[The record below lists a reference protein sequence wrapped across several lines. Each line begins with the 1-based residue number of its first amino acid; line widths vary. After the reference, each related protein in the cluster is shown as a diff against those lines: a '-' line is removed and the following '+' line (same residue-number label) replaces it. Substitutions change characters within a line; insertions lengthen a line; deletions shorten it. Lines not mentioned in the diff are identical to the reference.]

1 MFLPYLTGER
11 APIWDAKSCGTFFG
25 IKLQHTKA
33 HFARA
38 VLEGVCYAL
47 NDVLIAVEQHSA
59 EIKLISGIGG
69 TLGSMIMVLAF
80 GAMMGKLIED
90 SGAAKKIVLI
100 LIRFFGYKNIQWA
113 ILLTGLLVGI
123 PLFYNAG
130 FVVLVPLVFA
140 IAATTR
146 LPLLYL
152 ALPMA
157 TALSVTH
164 GFLPP
169 HPGSIALA
177 AIFKADVGKILIFG
191 LALSI
196 PIAIIGGIVLPRI
209 ILKNKIGILSADFKL
224 EEDAMLP
231 SGVKSFVTALLPVFL
246 IIIGTVGTNFLS
258 LGSTKPFFIFLSDP
272 TVALLLSVIVTIVV
286 QKIPVAKA
294 MDSCT
299 EGVKS
304 IAMIILIIAAC
315 GAFKQVLIDS
325 GVGETV
331 KTLSASFQL
340 SPLFLA
346 WLITALLRVTLGSA
360 TVAGLTASGIVLPL
374 IGEGVSPELMVI
386 SVGAGSLMFSHVNDT
401 GFWMFKEYFNLSLK
415 QTFSTWT
422 VMESTVSVL
431 GLIGVLLINQF
442 I

>member
-1 MFLPYLTGER
+1 MSLLIVLFGLLLLLVLIVKKLSPMIALLIVAILTGLLLGM
-11 APIWDAKSCGTFFG
+11 PVGKVITTVGT
-25 IKLQHTKA
+25 
-33 HFARA
+33 
-38 VLEGVCYAL
+38 
-47 NDVLIAVEQHSA
+47 
-59 EIKLISGIGG
+59 GIGG
-69 TLGSMIMVLAF
+69 TLGSMVMVLAL

-90 SGAAKKIVLI
+90 TGAAKKIVYI

-140 IAATTR
+140 VASTTR

-157 TALSVTH
+157 ASLSVTH

-169 HPGSIALA
+169 HPGPIALA
-177 AIFKADVGKILIFG
+177 SIFKADVGLILIYG
-191 LALSI
+191 LILSV
-196 PIAIIGGIVLPRI
+196 PIAVAGGIVFPRL
-209 ILKNKIGILSADFKL
+209 ILKSNFGDIPTTFSPEG
-224 EEDAMLP
+224 EELLP
-231 SGVKSFVTALLPVFL
+231 SGLRSFVTALLPVVL
-246 IIIGTVGTNFLS
+246 IIVGTIGINFLAGGPLDS
-258 LGSTKPFFIFLSDP
+258 FFVFLSDP
-272 TVALLLSVIVTIVV
+272 TVALLIAVIFTIMIHR
-286 QKIPVAKA
+286 IPVAQA

-299 EGVKS
+299 DGVKS
-304 IAMIILIIAAC
+304 IAMILLIIAAG
-315 GAFKQVLIDS
+315 GAFKQILVDS

-331 KTLSASFQL
+331 KNLASTLDL

-374 IGEGVSPELMVI
+374 VSEGVSAELMVL

-415 QTFSTWT
+415 QTFGTWT
-422 VMESTVSVL
+422 VMESIVSVL
-431 GLIGVLLINQF
+431 GLLGVIILNAILY
-442 I
+442 

>member
-1 MFLPYLTGER
+1 MMSLLIVLFGLILLLALIVRKLSPMISLLVVSIITGLLLGM
-11 APIWDAKSCGTFFG
+11 PVAKVMTTVGT
-25 IKLQHTKA
+25 
-33 HFARA
+33 
-38 VLEGVCYAL
+38 
-47 NDVLIAVEQHSA
+47 
-59 EIKLISGIGG
+59 GIGG
-69 TLGSMIMVLAF
+69 TLGSMVMVLAL

-90 SGAAKKIVLI
+90 TGAARKIVFI

-140 IAATTR
+140 IASATR

-152 ALPMA
+152 AVPMA
-157 TALSVTH
+157 ASLSVTH

-169 HPGSIALA
+169 HPGPIALA
-177 AIFKADVGKILIFG
+177 SIFKADVGLILIYG
-191 LALSI
+191 LILSV
-196 PIAIIGGIVLPRI
+196 PISIAGGIVFPRL
-209 ILKNKIGILSADFKL
+209 ILKSNMGDISGTFEPEG
-224 EEDAMLP
+224 EEILP
-231 SGVKSFVTALLPVFL
+231 SGLRSFITALLPVVL
-246 IIIGTVGTNFLS
+246 IIIGTIGTNFLS
-258 LGSTKPFFIFLSDP
+258 AGSAKPLFVFLSDP
-272 TVALLLSVIVTIVV
+272 TVALLVAVLVTIMV
-286 QKIPVAKA
+286 QRIPITKA

-304 IAMIILIIAAC
+304 IAMIILIIAAG

-325 GVGETV
+325 GVGDTV
-331 KTLSASFQL
+331 KDLSASLDL

-374 IGEGVSPELMVI
+374 VGEGVSPELMVL

-401 GFWMFKEYFNLSLK
+401 GFWMFKEYFNLTLK
-415 QTFSTWT
+415 QTFGTWT
-422 VMESTVSVL
+422 IMESIVSIL
-431 GLIGVLLINQF
+431 GLVGVLIINQF

>member
-1 MFLPYLTGER
+1 MSFLIVL
-11 APIWDAKSCGTFFG
+11 FG
-25 IKLQHTKA
+25 L
-33 HFARA
+33 
-38 VLEGVCYAL
+38 LL
-47 NDVLIAVEQHSA
+47 LLVLIVK
-59 EIKLISGIGG
+59 KLSPMIALLIVSIITGLLLGMPVGKVMTTIGTGIGG
-69 TLGSMIMVLAF
+69 TLGSMIMVLAL

-90 SGAAKKIVLI
+90 TGAAKKIVFI

-113 ILLTGLLVGI
+113 ILLTGLMVGI

-140 IAATTR
+140 IASTTR

-157 TALSVTH
+157 ASLSVTH

-169 HPGSIALA
+169 HPGPIALA
-177 AIFKADVGKILIFG
+177 SIFKADVGLILIYG
-191 LALSI
+191 LILSV
-196 PIAIIGGIVLPRI
+196 PIAIAGGIVFPRL
-209 ILKNKIGILSADFKL
+209 ILKSDMGDIPTEFNPEG
-224 EEDAMLP
+224 EELLP
-231 SGVKSFVTALLPVFL
+231 SGFRSFVTALLPVVL
-246 IIIGTVGTNFLS
+246 IIVGTIGVNFLPGGS
-258 LGSTKPFFIFLSDP
+258 LDSTFVFLSDP
-272 TVALLLSVIVTIVV
+272 TVALLIAVILTIMI
-286 QKIPVAKA
+286 QRIPVAKA

-304 IAMIILIIAAC
+304 IAMIIMIIAAG
-315 GAFKQVLIDS
+315 GAFKQILIDS

-331 KTLSASFQL
+331 KSLSSSMDL

-374 IGEGVSPELMVI
+374 VGEGVSAELMVL

-415 QTFSTWT
+415 QTFGTWT
-422 VMESTVSVL
+422 VMESIVSVL
-431 GLIGVLLINQF
+431 GLLGVLLLNEILY
-442 I
+442 